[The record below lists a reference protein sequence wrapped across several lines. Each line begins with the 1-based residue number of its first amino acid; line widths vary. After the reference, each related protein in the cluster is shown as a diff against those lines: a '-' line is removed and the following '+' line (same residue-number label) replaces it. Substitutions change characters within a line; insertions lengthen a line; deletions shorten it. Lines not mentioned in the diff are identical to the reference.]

1 MGSLCPS
8 FEEEYV
14 DVLKI
19 PVIKVELVGNAAS
32 TYNYMYAEEAN
43 GTIQWKMTHWLR

>member
-1 MGSLCPS
+1 MGSLCPY

-19 PVIKVELVGNAAS
+19 PFIKVELVDNAAF

-43 GTIQWKMTHWLR
+43 RTIQ